1 MRPFNTPFIL
11 WPSAG
16 RRPKNVPFIP
26 AFQAS
31 LTEPRPQRVV
41 SVPSTATLT
50 GSRQG
55 RGMQTRTGTRCSQN
69 ICACGVSLTFSQH
82 LWVSAF
88 HIILFWSGKF
98 SCGEHPPGSL
108 SVAVF
113 IVPDWSQHEITNLI
127 HVLGLIVMELLCT
140 LFQILP
146 QDVCSSIST
155 HATLH
160 VSCKPLLMAKCRTS
174 SFCTLESQHNA
185 SFVFCFRDT
194 GYWQIFFPFP
204 S

>member
-98 SCGEHPPGSL
+98 SCGEQPAWFSISSCVYWAGLKSTWNNKHNTCSWSYCDGT
-108 SVAVF
+108 SVY
-113 IVPDWSQHEITNLI
+113 IVPKIKTCLI
-127 HVLGLIVMELLCT
+127 FNDSDT
-140 LFQILP
+140 
-146 QDVCSSIST
+146 
-155 HATLH
+155 ATGCL
-160 VSCKPLLMAKCRTS
+160 
-174 SFCTLESQHNA
+174 
-185 SFVFCFRDT
+185 
-194 GYWQIFFPFP
+194 
-204 S
+204 